1 MTGNLSDPGRK
12 VVRVT
17 GERNGMI
24 TFDYGI
30 GDLAYAIELIMPPD
44 AFEAFCREN
53 AVARLDGDCAE
64 PQDDVARGMALR
76 PSQVG
81 PRI

>member
-1 MTGNLSDPGRK
+1 MTDVERK

-24 TFDYGI
+24 AFDYGV
-30 GDLAYAIELIMPPD
+30 GDLDYAIELMLPPD
-44 AFEAFCREN
+44 AFAAFCREN
-53 AVARLDGDCAE
+53 AVTRLEGE
-64 PQDDVARGMALR
+64 RLEEDDPAARGMALR

-81 PRI
+81 SSH